1 MSPNRYHNR
10 IDRPRSA
17 PSDPRPPRRSGA
29 ARPSQPLGDPGRR
42 SHVPRPAARGNSGR
56 AGAPGSSA
64 PRAARS
70 TAAPRR
76 EGPRPSAARSRR
88 PSAAAPQRA
97 ASDRT
102 AGGHRALSVAPPRP
116 SLWERLRSSKPAM
129 VALILL
135 IALAALGVWD
145 TASHWQRAYAGVSV
159 NGVDVSGMDRSEMN
173 QALRS
178 AFGPRVSHAQV
189 TVYGSDEDRRITEE
203 ALASAGDAGSQGAP
217 VEADHW
223 TTDALSLKANIPYE
237 RAIDEALACGRE
249 DGGFVKRIQMIA
261 DPVDI
266 PLGVDFDLEA
276 LDAFA
281 SQIDNAIG
289 DPRQDATVQIVK
301 AYAYPIEGHDG
312 RMVDRPWLAGRLSA
326 AMIGDDQ
333 PASFVAELTDAP
345 SRISAE
351 QVALLVDQL
360 NHALGCDARFY
371 YKDNQ
376 YHATDIDLGDWTV
389 VRTVPDGE
397 GFKLQPSI
405 DGSKATPAI
414 AKGAEAHVTGDD
426 TTVTF
431 ERTGD
436 GIIVHTGGEGNL
448 PEIAPA
454 VQQLDDALYGPS
466 GIAWTDQQPY
476 TVQVDIGES
485 DKPETLTLDQAI
497 DSEIVTVVGEFTTEF
512 TNYVG
517 TENRNHN
524 IKLAADILDGA
535 IVKGNGGTWSFNDQ
549 SGNTNEEAGFW
560 AAGSIID
567 GEITDSIG
575 GGICQVATTIFN
587 AVYEAGLDIAE
598 RHNHSLYMGNYPDG
612 RDAAVTYPEM
622 DLVWK
627 NTLPSDILLVMS
639 YTDTS
644 VTCKLYSVYTGYTV
658 ESQVGEREKGEK
670 YSVRF
675 KEDET
680 YAPGAYVKKSTGEDG
695 SQIMVTRT
703 VKNKDGLTIT
713 FDSFQSVYEPK
724 DEIYTVGPGTDTDKL
739 KKELEDE
746 RAKKEKAEEE
756 EKAEEDAD
764 GEGDG
769 SDDAAG
775 DGR

>member
-1 MSPNRYHNR
+1 MSSNRPYNR
-10 IDRPRSA
+10 TPRTQSA
-17 PSDPRPPRRSGA
+17 PIDSRPSRRDAASRPSRSVGNGGRRPTGQGAGRSGA
-29 ARPSQPLGDPGRR
+29 
-42 SHVPRPAARGNSGR
+42 V
-56 AGAPGSSA
+56 
-64 PRAARS
+64 
-70 TAAPRR
+70 
-76 EGPRPSAARSRR
+76 RPSAARGIRSQDIRSEGARRTPPRSQER
-88 PSAAAPQRA
+88 PSASGARNRRPQPAHSGRRSMTIAAPNPPIWR
-97 ASDRT
+97 RL
-102 AGGHRALSVAPPRP
+102 LSC
-116 SLWERLRSSKPAM
+116 KPVV
-129 VALILL
+129 VALVLL
-135 IALAALGVWD
+135 IAFGALGIWD

-159 NGVDVSGMDRSEMN
+159 NGVDVSGMDRNEMN

-178 AFGPRVSHAQV
+178 AFGPKVSHAQV
-189 TVYGSDEDRRITEE
+189 TVYGSAEDQRITEE
-203 ALASAGDAGSQGAP
+203 ALAAAGDAGSQDKP
-217 VEADHW
+217 VESDHW

-237 RAIDEALACGRE
+237 QAIDKALACGRD
-249 DGGFVKRIQMIA
+249 DGGFLKRIQMIA

-266 PLGVDFDLEA
+266 PLGVDFDLNA

-281 SQIDNAIG
+281 AQIDNAIG
-289 DPRQDATVQIVK
+289 DPRQDATVQIVN

-312 RMVDRPWLAGRLSA
+312 RMVDRPWLASKLSD
-326 AMIGDDQ
+326 AMIGDGQ
-333 PASFVAELTDAP
+333 GTSFVAELTDAP
-345 SRISAE
+345 SRITSG
-351 QVALLVDQL
+351 QVDLLVDQL

-376 YHATDIDLGDWTV
+376 YHATDIDLGEWTV

-405 DGSKATPAI
+405 DGSKAAPAI
-414 AKGAEAHVTGDD
+414 AKGAEAHVTGED

-431 ERTGD
+431 ERSGD

-476 TVQVDIGES
+476 TIQVDIGES

-497 DSEIVTVVGEFTTEF
+497 DSEIVSVVGEFTTEF

-587 AVYEAGLDIAE
+587 AVYEAGLDITE
-598 RHNHSLYMGNYPDG
+598 RHNHSLYMANYPDG

-658 ESQVGEREKGEK
+658 ESEVGERKEGEK

-680 YAPGAYVKKSTGEDG
+680 YAPGAYVKKSSGEDG
-695 SQIMVTRT
+695 SQISVTRT

-724 DEIYTVGPGTDTDKL
+724 DEIYTVGPDTDIAEL
-739 KKELEDE
+739 KKKLQKERDE
-746 RAKKEKAEEE
+746 KEKAEKEAEE
-756 EKAEEDAD
+756 E
-764 GEGDG
+764 EGSGD
-769 SDDAAG
+769 DDAG
-775 DGR
+775 SEGQ

>member
-1 MSPNRYHNR
+1 MSSNRPYNR
-10 IDRPRSA
+10 TPRTQSA
-17 PSDPRPPRRSGA
+17 PIDSRPSRRDAASRPSRSVGNGGRRSTGQGAGRSGA
-29 ARPSQPLGDPGRR
+29 
-42 SHVPRPAARGNSGR
+42 V
-56 AGAPGSSA
+56 
-64 PRAARS
+64 
-70 TAAPRR
+70 
-76 EGPRPSAARSRR
+76 RPSAARGTRSQDIRSEGARRTPPRSQER
-88 PSAAAPQRA
+88 PSASGARNRRPQPAHSGRRSMTIAAPNPPIWR
-97 ASDRT
+97 RL
-102 AGGHRALSVAPPRP
+102 LSC
-116 SLWERLRSSKPAM
+116 KPVV
-129 VALILL
+129 VALVLL
-135 IALAALGVWD
+135 IAFGALGIWD

-159 NGVDVSGMDRSEMN
+159 NGVDVSGMDRNEMN

-178 AFGPRVSHAQV
+178 AFGPKVSHAQV
-189 TVYGSDEDRRITEE
+189 TVYGSAEDQRITEE
-203 ALASAGDAGSQGAP
+203 ALAAAGDAGSQDEP
-217 VEADHW
+217 VESDHW

-237 RAIDEALACGRE
+237 QAIDKALACGRD
-249 DGGFVKRIQMIA
+249 DGGFLKRIQMIA

-266 PLGVDFDLEA
+266 PLGVDFDLNA

-281 SQIDNAIG
+281 AQIDNAIG
-289 DPRQDATVQIVK
+289 DPRQDATVQIVN

-312 RMVDRPWLAGRLSA
+312 RMVDRPWLASKLSD
-326 AMIGDDQ
+326 AMIGDGQ
-333 PASFVAELTDAP
+333 GTSFVAELTDAP
-345 SRISAE
+345 SRITSG
-351 QVALLVDQL
+351 QVDLLVDQL

-376 YHATDIDLGDWTV
+376 YHATDIDLGEWTV

-405 DGSKATPAI
+405 DGSKAAPAI
-414 AKGAEAHVTGDD
+414 AKGAEAHVTGED

-431 ERTGD
+431 ERSGD

-476 TVQVDIGES
+476 TIQVDIGES

-497 DSEIVTVVGEFTTEF
+497 DSEIVSVVGEFTTEF

-587 AVYEAGLDIAE
+587 AVYEAGLDITE
-598 RHNHSLYMGNYPDG
+598 RHNHSLYMANYPDG

-658 ESQVGEREKGEK
+658 ESEVGERKEGEK

-680 YAPGAYVKKSTGEDG
+680 YAPGAYVKKSSGEDG
-695 SQIMVTRT
+695 SQISVTRT

-724 DEIYTVGPGTDTDKL
+724 DEIYTVGPDTDIAEL
-739 KKELEDE
+739 KKKLQKERDE
-746 RAKKEKAEEE
+746 KEKAEKEAEE
-756 EKAEEDAD
+756 E
-764 GEGDG
+764 EGSGD
-769 SDDAAG
+769 DDAG
-775 DGR
+775 SEGQ

>member
-1 MSPNRYHNR
+1 MSTNRPYNR
-10 IDRPRSA
+10 TRRTQSA
-17 PSDPRPPRRSGA
+17 PLD
-29 ARPSQPLGDPGRR
+29 ARPSRRSASGRPSQSFEDAGRR
-42 SHVPRPAARGNSGR
+42 RPAAQGASRGNG
-56 AGAPGSSA
+56 G
-64 PRAARS
+64 
-70 TAAPRR
+70 
-76 EGPRPSAARSRR
+76 RPSASRGAHGQDSRR
-88 PSAAAPQRA
+88 QGARRPQARPQERPSPAAAGRTRRPA
-97 ASDRT
+97 APAAANNRRSM
-102 AGGHRALSVAPPRP
+102 AIAQPKPPFWR
-116 SLWERLRSSKPAM
+116 RLLACKPVV

-135 IALAALGVWD
+135 VAFGALGIWD

-159 NGVDVSGMDRSEMN
+159 NGVDVSGMDRNEMN

-189 TVYGSDEDRRITEE
+189 TVYGSAEDQRITEE
-203 ALASAGDAGSQGAP
+203 ALASAGDAGSQDAP
-217 VEADHW
+217 VESDHW

-237 RAIDEALACGRE
+237 QAIDTALAYGRE
-249 DGGFVKRIQMIA
+249 DGGFIKRIQMIA

-266 PLGVDFDLEA
+266 PLGVEFDLNA

-281 SQIDNAIG
+281 AQIDSAIG
-289 DPRQDATVQIVK
+289 DPRQDATVQIVN

-312 RMVDRPWLAGRLSA
+312 RMVDRPWLASKLSA

-345 SRISAE
+345 SRITSE
-351 QVALLVDQL
+351 QVVLLVDQL
-360 NHALGCDARFY
+360 NHALGCDAQFY

-405 DGSKATPAI
+405 DGSKASPAI
-414 AKGAEAHVTGDD
+414 AKGAEAYVTGDD

-431 ERTGD
+431 ERSGD
-436 GIIVHTGGEGNL
+436 GIIVHTGGEGNM

-476 TVQVDIGES
+476 TIQVDIGES

-524 IKLAADILDGA
+524 IKLAADILDEA
-535 IVKGNGGTWSFNDQ
+535 IVKANGGTWSFNDQ

-587 AVYEAGLDIAE
+587 AVYEAGLDITE
-598 RHNHSLYMGNYPDG
+598 RHNHSLYMANYPDG

-627 NTLPSDILLVMS
+627 NTLPSDILLDMS
-639 YTDTS
+639 YTDTT

-658 ESQVGEREKGEK
+658 ESEAGERKEGEK
-670 YSVRF
+670 YSTRF

-680 YAPGAYVKKSTGEDG
+680 YAPGAYVKKSSGEDG
-695 SQIMVTRT
+695 SEISVTRT

-724 DEIYTVGPGTDTDKL
+724 DEIYTVGPDTDIDELKSKL
-739 KKELEDE
+739 AKE
-746 RAKKEKAEEE
+746 RADKEKAE
-756 EKAEEDAD
+756 KAE
-764 GEGDG
+764 
-769 SDDAAG
+769 AG
-775 DGR
+775 DDGASDEGADDGQ